1 MEGSMSSEDGSD
13 IVRDGIRPGDV
24 VVVTGAGG
32 GFGRAFCKRFARDGA
47 KVAAWD
53 MDGAPGDDIARE
65 VRAAGGD
72 IRLFK
77 ADLANPADI
86 DAAVQATL
94 DAYGTPYGVVNNASI
109 FARRSAL
116 EMPLETWE
124 HTFKVNITAPFLIA
138 RAFARHMIPHRR
150 GVIVNIASGRGIEGA
165 VNGVGYGCTKAAI
178 LSLTKTLALEWAK
191 HNIRVN
197 AIIPGVS
204 FTAQPLAATTPEEL
218 LQRGRETIPLGRV
231 GYPDDM
237 AGLAA
242 YLVSADAAYMTGQG
256 VAMNGGRVL
265 VPQ

>member
-1 MEGSMSSEDGSD
+1 MDSDG
-13 IVRDGIRPGDV
+13 IERDGIKKGEL

-32 GFGRAFCKRFARDGA
+32 GFGRAFCRRFARDGA
-47 KVAAWD
+47 KVAAWEV
-53 MDGAPGDDIARE
+53 DDKLGEDIVRE
-65 VRAAGGD
+65 VRNEGGD

-86 DAAVQATL
+86 DTAVKATL
-94 DAYGTPYGVVNNASI
+94 DAYGAPYCLINNASI
-109 FARRSAL
+109 FARVSAL
-116 EMPLETWE
+116 DMPLATWE

-138 RAFARHMIPHRR
+138 RAFARPMIANRR
-150 GVIVNIASGRGIEGA
+150 GVIINIASGRGVEGA

-191 HNIRVN
+191 HNVRVN

-218 LQRGRETIPLGRV
+218 IERGKETIPLGRI

-242 YLVSADAAYMTGQG
+242 YLVSADASYMTGQG
-256 VAMNGGRVL
+256 VAMNGGRLL
-265 VPQ
+265 VP